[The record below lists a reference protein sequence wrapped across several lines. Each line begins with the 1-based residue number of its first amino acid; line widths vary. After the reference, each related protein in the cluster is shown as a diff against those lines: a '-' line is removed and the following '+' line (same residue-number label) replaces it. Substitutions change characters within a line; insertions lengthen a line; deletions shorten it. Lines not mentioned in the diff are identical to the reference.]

1 MATLYETLEKI
12 DKLKQHKRKVD
23 QLKEAGDFTLKT
35 ILQGTYS
42 NIDMKLPPGSPPFK
56 ENEDEDVAIVAKEF
70 HSVIQQVMNG
80 RLKQWERETAFTKY
94 LEKISVNDAKI
105 LLAMK
110 DKDLTPLFPTL
121 TKELAKEAFPQMIK

>member
-56 ENEDEDVAIVAKEF
+56 ENEDEDVAIVAREF

-110 DKDLTPLFPTL
+110 DKNLTSLFPTL